1 MQDTLHLVA
10 IAAVFPLM
18 AVALSLPF
26 YLASWLRAARQPRA
40 FELSSSLAS
49 A

>member
-1 MQDTLHLVA
+1 MQDTLQLVA
-10 IAAVFPLM
+10 FAAVFPLM

-40 FELSSSLAS
+40 LDLAPSLAS